1 MSVAQYFL
9 DANFLIALTDASDL
23 HHARATKLL
32 QQITATE
39 AELFLSDIA
48 VNETLS
54 VLARRHES
62 KKSKT
67 PFKTVVD
74 RFKNAIA
81 KSPILSLYELVPQN
95 YARLMAMM
103 VKYDAKLSFHDC
115 LIVLFLRQV
124 PEVRLVSFDR
134 DFAAVQ
140 ELKLLLDTK

>member
-95 YARLMAMM
+95 YALLMAMM

-124 PEVRLVSFDR
+124 PEVQLVSFDR
-134 DFAAVQ
+134 DFAAVRK
-140 ELKLLLDTK
+140 LKLLPDTK